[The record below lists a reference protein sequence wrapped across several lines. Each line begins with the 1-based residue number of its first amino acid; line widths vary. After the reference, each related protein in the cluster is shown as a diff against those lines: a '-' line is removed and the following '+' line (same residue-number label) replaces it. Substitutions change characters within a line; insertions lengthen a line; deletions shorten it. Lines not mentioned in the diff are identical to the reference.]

1 LTESESPPSSSP
13 IVEVSP
19 QTAAGEATYRDFD
32 AKDEEQILREME
44 GETVLG
50 EMVYHTTIQGKP
62 VTTLSY
68 AGVKEAIRQRGR
80 VEILS
85 CDVTETE
92 KEYRALVRARDHK
105 NKIDVLGASTA
116 DKSLPFAYVLA
127 INKAERNA
135 FAKLIPAKMLASLVD
150 AYQRRQRDR
159 EHPKLQPNQDPP
171 VISEASLDSAELDR
185 LPWQS
190 MGKNP
195 AGKWVF
201 ANVHGAELIVQRLR
215 ERGED
220 IVLGDWKY
228 HLSIPKEGDQ
238 VFLNRFPHKDT
249 TQSAGVC

>member
-1 LTESESPPSSSP
+1 LTENPPSSSP
-13 IVEVSP
+13 IVTAEPQNTTP
-19 QTAAGEATYRDFD
+19 QTTYRDFD

-50 EMVYHTTIQGKP
+50 EMVYHATIQGKP

-85 CDVTETE
+85 CDITETE

-135 FAKLIPAKMLASLVD
+135 FAKLLPAKWLASLVD
-150 AYQRRQRDR
+150 AYLKRQKPRT
-159 EHPKLQPNQDPP
+159 EQAPP
-171 VISEASLDSAELDR
+171 V
-185 LPWQS
+185 
-190 MGKNP
+190 N
-195 AGKWVF
+195 
-201 ANVHGAELIVQRLR
+201 
-215 ERGED
+215 
-220 IVLGDWKY
+220 
-228 HLSIPKEGDQ
+228 
-238 VFLNRFPHKDT
+238 
-249 TQSAGVC
+249 